1 MVIEDERCLNARAH
15 QLTREWLPFFERLI
29 HLLNLAMT
37 WVVATVIGAL
47 VRCLTALP
55 A

>member
-1 MVIEDERCLNARAH
+1 VFNARAY
-15 QLTREWLPFFERLI
+15 QRTREWLPFSEQLI
-29 HLLNLAMT
+29 HLFNLAMT

-47 VRCLTALP
+47 VRCLIALL